1 MIIHHRHDS
10 SYSDHD
16 DHCHDSSYSDD
27 HHHRR
32 NDSSYSDDDDHHRH
46 NGQDESQL
54 EGKIRVII
62 PIMIYH
68 YNGCMIMIM
77 TKTFSRH

>member
-32 NDSSYSDDDDHHRH
+32 HDSSYSDDDDHHRH

-62 PIMIYH
+62 PIMI
-68 YNGCMIMIM
+68 MVA
-77 TKTFSRH
+77 

>member
-16 DHCHDSSYSDD
+16 DHRH
-27 HHHRR
+27 
-32 NDSSYSDDDDHHRH
+32 DSSYSDDDDDHRH

-54 EGKIRVII
+54 EGTIRVII
-62 PIMIYH
+62 PIMI
-68 YNGCMIMIM
+68 MVA
-77 TKTFSRH
+77 